1 MFAILTNQLILFH
14 LIKGLF
20 RECSVQKSVHTPYT
34 ISGIL
39 EGPENKESPNTI
51 CIKAFNAG
59 PTRLELATSCV
70 TGRRSN
76 QTELRPRIYIFIM
89 NLQPSRLCRDVLT
102 PPKADRQTERGSS
115 RCNRRP
121 RIYFLY

>member
-1 MFAILTNQLILFH
+1 MFTNQLILFH

-20 RECSVQKSVHTPYT
+20 RECSVQKSVHTLYT

-39 EGPENKESPNTI
+39 EWSENKESPNTI
-51 CIKAFNAG
+51 SIKAFFAG

-76 QTELRPRIYIFIM
+76 QTELRPRIYHFYYELATFPITAGRS
-89 NLQPSRLCRDVLT
+89 NSAEGGQ
-102 PPKADRQTERGSS
+102 A
-115 RCNRRP
+115 N
-121 RIYFLY
+121 

>member
-1 MFAILTNQLILFH
+1 MFTNQLILIH

-20 RECSVQKSVHTPYT
+20 RECSVQKSVHTLYT

-59 PTRLELATSCV
+59 STRLELATSCV

-76 QTELRPRIYIFIM
+76 QTELRPRITF
-89 NLQPSRLCRDVLT
+89 NFHFLNSRLSRLCE
-102 PPKADRQTERGSS
+102 DRQTES
-115 RCNRRP
+115 RCNRGLR
-121 RIYFLY
+121 YFQKAIPNI